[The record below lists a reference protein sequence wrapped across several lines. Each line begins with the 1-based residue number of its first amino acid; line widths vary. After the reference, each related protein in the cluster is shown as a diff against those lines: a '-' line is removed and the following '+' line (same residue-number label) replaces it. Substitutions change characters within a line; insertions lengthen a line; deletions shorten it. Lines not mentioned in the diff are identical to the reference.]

1 MPYVSPEVIEEVKK
15 IDLLTYMQHYEPDEL
30 VHKAKG
36 EYRTKTHSS
45 LTISNGLWNWFQG
58 GVGGKNALDYLVKIK
73 NMKFIDAVIY
83 LSKLEHINDLKND
96 FQANQKVNYN
106 KDEYVKLQLPNKN
119 KNNDKVISYLKSRGI
134 SEDII
139 IKCIEKD
146 LIYEDT
152 NHNVIFVGYDEQ
164 NRPRYA
170 GARATNNT
178 RFMHDITGSNKAYS
192 FTLESSNKSNQIH
205 IFEGAIDLLSFASL
219 LSFNNVDY
227 ENYTLISLAGVYQP
241 AKVIEQSKI
250 PRTVERYLLKH
261 DYITEIV
268 LHFDNDIAGRNATI
282 AFQKV
287 IPKRYKIIDEP
298 SPYGKDINDYLKR
311 YLGLTKLNKER
322 ER

>member
-1 MPYVSPEVIEEVKK
+1 MPYVSPEVIEQVKK
-15 IDLLTYMQHYEPDEL
+15 LDLLTYLQHYEPDEL

-96 FQANQKVNYN
+96 FHENKSNQIDNQ
-106 KDEYVKLQLPNKN
+106 DCIKLQLPKKN
-119 KNNDKVISYLKSRGI
+119 QNNYRVVSYLKSRGI
-134 SEDII
+134 CEDII
-139 IKCIEKD
+139 TKCIEQD
-146 LIYEDT
+146 LIYEDV

-192 FTLESSNKSNQIH
+192 FTLESINKNNQIH

-219 LSFNNVDY
+219 LLLNNVDY

-261 DYITEIV
+261 ENITGIV
-268 LHFDNDIAGRNATI
+268 LHFDNDIAGQNATI

-287 IPKRYKIIDEP
+287 IPKRYKIINEP
-298 SPYGKDINDYLKR
+298 SPYGKDINDYLKK
-311 YLGLTKLNKER
+311 YLGIKNNNKER
-322 ER
+322 DR